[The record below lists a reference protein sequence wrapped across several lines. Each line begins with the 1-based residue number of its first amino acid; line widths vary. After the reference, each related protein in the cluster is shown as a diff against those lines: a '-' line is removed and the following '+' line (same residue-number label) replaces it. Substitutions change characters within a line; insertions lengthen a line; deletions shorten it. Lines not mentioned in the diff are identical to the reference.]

1 MSANPLFCLT
11 SGVHSSTIIIRY
23 GFSREVN
30 YMNKQELIASIAK
43 STDLPKSKVND
54 VIDAFLGDIKTS
66 LKKGKPVQ
74 LVGFGTWKKSKRKAR
89 TGRNPQT
96 GASIKIA
103 ARNTVRFSAGK
114 AFKDLIN

>member
-1 MSANPLFCLT
+1 
-11 SGVHSSTIIIRY
+11 
-23 GFSREVN
+23 
-30 YMNKQELIASIAK
+30 MNKQDLINAIAK

-54 VIDAFLGDIKTS
+54 VLDTLLGSIKDS
-66 LKKGKPVQ
+66 LKKGKSVQ

-96 GASIKIA
+96 GATIKIS

-114 AFKDLIN
+114 AFKDILN

>member
-1 MSANPLFCLT
+1 
-11 SGVHSSTIIIRY
+11 
-23 GFSREVN
+23 
-30 YMNKQELIASIAK
+30 MNKQDLINAIAK

-54 VIDAFLGDIKTS
+54 VIDSLLGNIKDS
-66 LKKGKPVQ
+66 LKKGKSVQ

-96 GASIKIA
+96 GATIKIA

-114 AFKDLIN
+114 AFKEILN